1 MIKILLLAFMY
12 TSLFSQLIEE
22 PLLKKIELKYGP
34 YAKNR
39 FVYLN
44 TTMEDLKGK
53 SLETQLNTVNRFFND
68 VRYGMDIKVYKVSDY
83 WATPFEFLSR
93 DRGDCEDYVIA
104 KYYALRYLGIPAEK
118 MYFTYVKS
126 TRFKAPHMVLTYFDS
141 TSSEPLVLDN
151 TNFKIFPAS
160 QRPDLIPI
168 YNFNADVLF
177 KSKKKNT
184 QGKLKNPKT
193 HKKWDDLMNNIKRE
207 KI

>member
-1 MIKILLLAFMY
+1 MIKVLLLAFIY
-12 TSLFSQLIEE
+12 TTLLSQLIEE
-22 PLLKKIELKYGP
+22 PLLKKIEKKYGP

-44 TTMEDLKGK
+44 KTMEDLKGK
-53 SLETQLNTVNRFFND
+53 SIETQLNTVNNFFND
-68 VRYGMDIKVYKVSDY
+68 VRYGLDIKVYNVSDY

-104 KYYALRYLGIPAEK
+104 KYYALRYLGVPAEK

-126 TRFKAPHMVLTYFDS
+126 TRFKAPHMVLTYFD
-141 TSSEPLVLDN
+141 TPSSEPLVLDN

-160 QRPDLIPI
+160 KRPDLIPI

-177 KSKKKNT
+177 KSKKKTT

-193 HKKWDDLMNNIKRE
+193 HKKWDELMKNIQRE